1 MGGASTGPRK
11 WMPLSFACNSGNGEG
26 MDRSGGAGGFSNEE
40 GGLEAAGVQER
51 SRSGRERKTRNPIT
65 EMSP

>member
-26 MDRSGGAGGFSNEE
+26 MDMERWGGRLFESGKESFRPGTENKKP
-40 GGLEAAGVQER
+40 L
-51 SRSGRERKTRNPIT
+51 T